1 MPQFSEDA
9 TAPIIGIDTEGRI
22 NEWNQ
27 KAADLTGFSEDEVR
41 GQDLVTG
48 FIADEFKASVSDV
61 LRQALQG
68 EETAKLEFPLF
79 TKDGKRLDVILNAIA
94 QRDRDN
100 NIIGVIGVIGVGQNF
115 SEIKV
120 SKDAQPGLVSEL
132 KQFIDTANAPIVGID
147 TEGRINEWNQKAA
160 DLSGFTKDEVRGKDL
175 VAGFITDEF
184 KASVSDVLSRAL
196 QGEEAANF
204 ELPLFT
210 KSGARLDILLNA
222 TTRRDND
229 NNIVGVVGTG
239 QDMTEMKALQHA
251 QQRLAAK
258 FAQFIDTANVPIVG
272 IDTEGRVHDW
282 NQKAA
287 DLTGFSRDEMMDQN
301 LASGSITDGFK
312 ASISDALRRSP
323 PSAETV
329 NFELP
334 LFTKSG
340 AHLDILLNA
349 TTQRDVDDN
358 IISVVG
364 VAQNIVE
371 EKAAQFARER
381 LAAELIQFID
391 TANAPIIGI
400 DNEGR
405 ISEWNQKIADLTG
418 FSKDEVM
425 GQDLVIGFIT
435 GEFQSSV
442 KAVLRGAL
450 KGEETA
456 NFEFFLYTK
465 EGKRLELLLNATTR
479 RDSDNNIIGVV
490 GVGQDIT
497 EAKASQNA
505 QQRVAAELTQFID
518 TANAPIIGIDT
529 EGRVSEWNQKAADLT
544 GFSRV
549 EVMGKDLVT
558 GFITDEFQSTVK
570 TVLQGA
576 LKGEEATNFEFPLFT
591 KEGERLDI
599 ILNATT
605 RRDIDSNII
614 GVIGVGQD
622 ITEIREKELALQQA
636 QKMEAVGQLTGGLA
650 HDFSNLLHVIVG
662 NLRFLQEDLGSVSQ
676 EITELLD
683 DAISA
688 AVDGTELT
696 GRLLSFSRTKRLNP
710 ITLDCK
716 ESIKDFVRFLS
727 RTLAENVELVTEF
740 TDEPILCNLDKAQ
753 FENALLNLI
762 INSRDA
768 MVSGGDIV
776 ISCSVFDNSLGDNN
790 DFSLLR
796 GQYARITILDQGGG
810 IASENLAK
818 VFEPFF
824 STKDSGHGTGLGLSM
839 VYGFAEQSGGLCHI
853 DKTSSEGTAISL
865 FFPLAEK
872 ITTSARAV
880 ESSATTGESRSK
892 TILVAEDES
901 RVRKVTVRE
910 LNKLGY
916 KTLAVSSASEAREL
930 LDLDDS
936 IDMLFSDV
944 LMPGDMDGYQ
954 LASWAAKHHEGVK
967 VVLCSGYTKRAV
979 ADFVGEQIPLLQKP
993 FTRKQLDEII
1003 NKRFDDNGQQTL
1015 NSL

>member
-1 MPQFSEDA
+1 
-9 TAPIIGIDTEGRI
+9 
-22 NEWNQ
+22 
-27 KAADLTGFSEDEVR
+27 
-41 GQDLVTG
+41 
-48 FIADEFKASVSDV
+48 
-61 LRQALQG
+61 
-68 EETAKLEFPLF
+68 
-79 TKDGKRLDVILNAIA
+79 
-94 QRDRDN
+94 
-100 NIIGVIGVIGVGQNF
+100 
-115 SEIKV
+115 
-120 SKDAQPGLVSEL
+120 
-132 KQFIDTANAPIVGID
+132 
-147 TEGRINEWNQKAA
+147 
-160 DLSGFTKDEVRGKDL
+160 
-175 VAGFITDEF
+175 
-184 KASVSDVLSRAL
+184 
-196 QGEEAANF
+196 
-204 ELPLFT
+204 
-210 KSGARLDILLNA
+210 
-222 TTRRDND
+222 
-229 NNIVGVVGTG
+229 
-239 QDMTEMKALQHA
+239 MK
-251 QQRLAAK
+251 
-258 FAQFIDTANVPIVG
+258 
-272 IDTEGRVHDW
+272 
-282 NQKAA
+282 
-287 DLTGFSRDEMMDQN
+287 
-301 LASGSITDGFK
+301 
-312 ASISDALRRSP
+312 
-323 PSAETV
+323 
-329 NFELP
+329 
-334 LFTKSG
+334 
-340 AHLDILLNA
+340 
-349 TTQRDVDDN
+349 
-358 IISVVG
+358 
-364 VAQNIVE
+364 
-371 EKAAQFARER
+371 
-381 LAAELIQFID
+381 
-391 TANAPIIGI
+391 
-400 DNEGR
+400 
-405 ISEWNQKIADLTG
+405 
-418 FSKDEVM
+418 
-425 GQDLVIGFIT
+425 
-435 GEFQSSV
+435 
-442 KAVLRGAL
+442 
-450 KGEETA
+450 
-456 NFEFFLYTK
+456 
-465 EGKRLELLLNATTR
+465 
-479 RDSDNNIIGVV
+479 
-490 GVGQDIT
+490 
-497 EAKASQNA
+497 
-505 QQRVAAELTQFID
+505 
-518 TANAPIIGIDT
+518 
-529 EGRVSEWNQKAADLT
+529 
-544 GFSRV
+544 
-549 EVMGKDLVT
+549 
-558 GFITDEFQSTVK
+558 
-570 TVLQGA
+570 
-576 LKGEEATNFEFPLFT
+576 
-591 KEGERLDI
+591 RLDI

-650 HDFSNLLHVIVG
+650 HDFSNLLHVITG